1 MIELSDFEEINRH
14 KLHVNFR
21 GILNQIQSKRIV
33 VIGDLI
39 LDEYVQGKADR
50 ISPEAP
56 VPVLEVTHETVRFG
70 GAANVAHN
78 ISSLGGLVEVIG
90 VVGDDQNGE
99 ILMRMFDQSGIG
111 ADGISVDPGRP
122 TSTKSRLMAN
132 RQQIVRVDRESKAP
146 LAEDVSIVLIESA
159 LAKMADSDAIIFEDY
174 DKGVV
179 SLDFIQQVLKKL
191 PTHPQPVVVDPKVG
205 NFWNYKGVTSIT
217 PNVKEASTAVGRSI
231 TDDKSL
237 VSVGCEIVDRLELG
251 SLLITRGEDGM
262 TLFQQDTDSQ
272 VSVNHIPTQPREVFD
287 VTGAGDTVVS
297 VYTLAL
303 AAGTDFLTAAQ
314 LANYAG
320 GIVVGEI
327 GCVVVTPDQLMEIAE
342 ENDE

>member
-1 MIELSDFEEINRH
+1 MDFQ
-14 KLHVNFR
+14 
-21 GILNQIQSKRIV
+21 GILNQIQSKQVI

-39 LDEYVQGKADR
+39 LDEYIQGKADR

-56 VPVLEVTHETVRFG
+56 VPIVEVMDETVRFG

-99 ILMRMFDQSGIG
+99 TLMRMFDQSGIG
-111 ADGISVDPGRP
+111 ADGVYVDPHRP

-132 RQQIVRVDRESKAP
+132 RQQIVRIDRESKAS
-146 LAEDVSIVLIESA
+146 LAEDASTILIESA
-159 LAKMADSDAIIFEDY
+159 LTKMADSDTIIFEDY

-179 SLDFIQQVLKKL
+179 SIDFVQQILKKL
-191 PTHPQPVVVDPKVG
+191 LAHPQPVVVDPKVE
-205 NFWNYKGVTSIT
+205 NFWNYKGVTSVT
-217 PNVKEASTAVGRSI
+217 PNAKEASIAVKRTI
-231 TDDKSL
+231 TDDDSL
-237 VSVGCEIVDRLELG
+237 ISVGCEIIDRLGLS

-262 TLFQQDTDSQ
+262 TLFQQDADGR
-272 VSVNHIPTQPREVFD
+272 VSVNHVPTQPREVFD

-297 VYTLAL
+297 VYALAL
-303 AAGTDFLTAAQ
+303 ATGADFLTAAK

-327 GCVVVTPDQLMEIAE
+327 GCVAVTPDQLMKIVEGNVE
-342 ENDE
+342 

>member
-1 MIELSDFEEINRH
+1 M
-14 KLHVNFR
+14 NFQ
-21 GILNQIQSKRIV
+21 GILNQIRSKKV
-33 VIGDLI
+33 VVVGDLI
-39 LDEYVQGKADR
+39 LDKYIQGKADR

-56 VPVLEVTHETVRFG
+56 VPVVEVTHESVRFG
-70 GAANVAHN
+70 GSANVAYN
-78 ISSLGGLVEVIG
+78 ISSLGGIVEVIG

-99 ILMRMFDQSGIG
+99 TLMDMFNRSGIG
-111 ADGISVDPGRP
+111 TNGIFIDSGRP

-132 RQQIVRVDRESKAP
+132 RQQIVRIDRESKAP
-146 LAEDVSIVLIESA
+146 LAESAFSVLVESA
-159 LAKMADSDAIIFEDY
+159 LSKMTDSDAIIFEDY

-179 SLDFIQQVLKKL
+179 DSEFIHQVLKKRSF
-191 PTHPQPVVVDPKVG
+191 HPQPVVVDPKVE

-217 PNVKEASTAVGRSI
+217 PNLKEASTAVKRPI
-231 TDDKSL
+231 TDDESL
-237 VSVGCEIVDRLELG
+237 ISVGCEIVDRLELN

-262 TLFQQDTDSQ
+262 TLFQPDAGQ
-272 VSVNHIPTQPREVFD
+272 VSVNHISTQPREVFD

-303 AAGTDFLTAAQ
+303 AAGADFITAAK

-327 GCVVVTPDQLMEIAE
+327 GCVAVTSEQLMGIVE
-342 ENDE
+342 ENSG

>member
-1 MIELSDFEEINRH
+1 M
-14 KLHVNFR
+14 NFQ
-21 GILNQIQSKRIV
+21 GILNQIRSKKV
-33 VIGDLI
+33 VVVGDLI
-39 LDEYVQGKADR
+39 LDKYIQGKADR

-56 VPVLEVTHETVRFG
+56 VPVVEVTHESVRFG
-70 GAANVAHN
+70 GAANVAYN
-78 ISSLGGLVEVIG
+78 ISSLGGIVEVIG

-99 ILMRMFDQSGIG
+99 TLMDMFNRSGIG
-111 ADGISVDPGRP
+111 TNGIFIDSGRP

-132 RQQIVRVDRESKAP
+132 RQQIVRIDRESKAP
-146 LAEDVSIVLIESA
+146 LAESAFSVLVESA
-159 LAKMADSDAIIFEDY
+159 LSKMTDSDAIIFEDY

-179 SLDFIQQVLKKL
+179 DSEFIHQVLKKRSF
-191 PTHPQPVVVDPKVG
+191 HPQPVVVDPKVE

-217 PNVKEASTAVGRSI
+217 PNLKEASTAVKRPI
-231 TDDKSL
+231 TDDESL
-237 VSVGCEIVDRLELG
+237 ISVGCEIVDRLELN

-262 TLFQQDTDSQ
+262 TLFQPDAGQ
-272 VSVNHIPTQPREVFD
+272 VSVNHISTQPREVFD

-303 AAGTDFLTAAQ
+303 AAGADFITAAK

-327 GCVVVTPDQLMEIAE
+327 GCVAVTSEQLMGIVE
-342 ENDE
+342 ENAG

>member
-1 MIELSDFEEINRH
+1 M
-14 KLHVNFR
+14 NFQ
-21 GILNQIQSKRIV
+21 GILNQIRSKKV
-33 VIGDLI
+33 VVVGDLI
-39 LDEYVQGKADR
+39 LDKYIQGKADR

-56 VPVLEVTHETVRFG
+56 VPVVEVTHESVRFG
-70 GAANVAHN
+70 GAANVAYN
-78 ISSLGGLVEVIG
+78 ISSLGGIVEVIG

-99 ILMRMFDQSGIG
+99 TLMDMFNRSGIG
-111 ADGISVDPGRP
+111 TNGIFIDSGRP

-132 RQQIVRVDRESKAP
+132 RQQIVRIDRESKAP
-146 LAEDVSIVLIESA
+146 LAESAFSVLVESA
-159 LAKMADSDAIIFEDY
+159 LSKMTDSDAIIFEDY

-179 SLDFIQQVLKKL
+179 DSEFIHQVLKKRSF
-191 PTHPQPVVVDPKVG
+191 HPQPVVVDPKVE

-217 PNVKEASTAVGRSI
+217 PNLKEASTAVKRPI
-231 TDDKSL
+231 TDDESL
-237 VSVGCEIVDRLELG
+237 ISVGCEIVDRLELN

-262 TLFQQDTDSQ
+262 TLFQPNAGQ

-303 AAGTDFLTAAQ
+303 AAGADFLTAAE

-327 GCVVVTPDQLMEIAE
+327 GCVAVTSEQLMGIVE
-342 ENDE
+342 ENAG

>member
-1 MIELSDFEEINRH
+1 M
-14 KLHVNFR
+14 NFQ
-21 GILNQIQSKRIV
+21 GILNQIRSKKV
-33 VIGDLI
+33 VVVGDLI
-39 LDEYVQGKADR
+39 LDKYIQGKADR

-56 VPVLEVTHETVRFG
+56 VPVVEVTHESVRFG
-70 GAANVAHN
+70 GAANVAYN
-78 ISSLGGLVEVIG
+78 ISSLGGIVEVIG

-99 ILMRMFDQSGIG
+99 TLMDMFNRSGIG
-111 ADGISVDPGRP
+111 TNGIFIDSGRP

-132 RQQIVRVDRESKAP
+132 RQQIVRIDRESKAP
-146 LAEDVSIVLIESA
+146 LAESAFSVLVESA
-159 LAKMADSDAIIFEDY
+159 LSKMTDSDAIIFEDY

-179 SLDFIQQVLKKL
+179 DSEFIHQVLKKRSF
-191 PTHPQPVVVDPKVG
+191 HPQPVVVDPKVE

-217 PNVKEASTAVGRSI
+217 PNLKEASTAVKRPI
-231 TDDKSL
+231 TDDESL
-237 VSVGCEIVDRLELG
+237 ISVGCEIVDRLELN

-262 TLFQQDTDSQ
+262 TLFQPDAGQ
-272 VSVNHIPTQPREVFD
+272 VSVNHISTQPREVFD

-303 AAGTDFLTAAQ
+303 AAGADFITAAK

-327 GCVVVTPDQLMEIAE
+327 GCVAVTSEQLMGIVE
-342 ENDE
+342 ENSG

>member
-1 MIELSDFEEINRH
+1 M
-14 KLHVNFR
+14 NFQ
-21 GILNQIQSKRIV
+21 GILNQIRSKKV
-33 VIGDLI
+33 VVVGDLI
-39 LDEYVQGKADR
+39 LDKYIQGKADR

-56 VPVLEVTHETVRFG
+56 VPVVEVTHESVRFG
-70 GAANVAHN
+70 GAANVAYN
-78 ISSLGGLVEVIG
+78 ISSLGGIVEVIG

-99 ILMRMFDQSGIG
+99 TLMDMFNRSGIG
-111 ADGISVDPGRP
+111 TNGIFIDSGRP

-132 RQQIVRVDRESKAP
+132 RQQIVRIDRESKAP
-146 LAEDVSIVLIESA
+146 LAESAFSVLVESA
-159 LAKMADSDAIIFEDY
+159 LSKMTDSDAIIFEDY

-179 SLDFIQQVLKKL
+179 DSEFIHQVLKKRSF
-191 PTHPQPVVVDPKVG
+191 HPQPGVVDPKVE

-217 PNVKEASTAVGRSI
+217 PNLKEASTAVKRPI
-231 TDDKSL
+231 TDDESL
-237 VSVGCEIVDRLELG
+237 ISVGCEIVDRLELN

-262 TLFQQDTDSQ
+262 TLFQPDAGQ
-272 VSVNHIPTQPREVFD
+272 VSVNHISTQPREVFD

-303 AAGTDFLTAAQ
+303 AAGADFITAAK

-327 GCVVVTPDQLMEIAE
+327 GCVAVTSEQLMGIVE
-342 ENDE
+342 ENAG

>member
-1 MIELSDFEEINRH
+1 M
-14 KLHVNFR
+14 NFQ
-21 GILNQIQSKRIV
+21 GILNQIRSKKV
-33 VIGDLI
+33 VVVGDVI
-39 LDEYVQGKADR
+39 LDKYIQGKADR

-56 VPVLEVTHETVRFG
+56 VPVVEVTHESVRFG
-70 GAANVAHN
+70 GAANVAYN
-78 ISSLGGLVEVIG
+78 ISSLGGIVEVIG

-99 ILMRMFDQSGIG
+99 TLMDMFNRSGIG
-111 ADGISVDPGRP
+111 TNGIFIDSGRP

-132 RQQIVRVDRESKAP
+132 RQQIVRIDRESKAP
-146 LAEDVSIVLIESA
+146 LAESAFSVLVESA
-159 LAKMADSDAIIFEDY
+159 LSKMTDSDAIIFEDY

-179 SLDFIQQVLKKL
+179 DSEFIHQVLKKRSF
-191 PTHPQPVVVDPKVG
+191 HPQPVVVDPKVE

-217 PNVKEASTAVGRSI
+217 PNLKEASTAVKRPI
-231 TDDKSL
+231 TDDESL
-237 VSVGCEIVDRLELG
+237 ISVGCEIVDRLELN

-262 TLFQQDTDSQ
+262 TLFQPDAGQ
-272 VSVNHIPTQPREVFD
+272 VSVNHISTQPREVFD

-303 AAGTDFLTAAQ
+303 AAGADFITAAK

-327 GCVVVTPDQLMEIAE
+327 GCVAVTSEQLMGIVE
-342 ENDE
+342 ENAG